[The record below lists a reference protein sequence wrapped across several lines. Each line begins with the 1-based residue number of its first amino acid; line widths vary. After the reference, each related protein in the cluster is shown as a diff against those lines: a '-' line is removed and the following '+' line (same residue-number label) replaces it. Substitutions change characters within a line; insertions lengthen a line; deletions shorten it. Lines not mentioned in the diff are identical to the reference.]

1 MNRIN
6 DEKVREIMEE
16 QAATNRI
23 LTDLT
28 KAGSWV
34 INLAPDGSPTSV
46 QYGNGF
52 RRLMGYTDQSDFP
65 NEIESFVRGVYPDD
79 RDALIS
85 EMTAGILEENIVGT
99 KAYDFRFCRKDGSVR
114 WYRSKGLLFR
124 DPEGRPAQYRGV
136 TIDITQEKEHDD
148 L

>member
-46 QYGNGF
+46 Q
-52 RRLMGYTDQSDFP
+52 
-65 NEIESFVRGVYPDD
+65 
-79 RDALIS
+79 
-85 EMTAGILEENIVGT
+85 
-99 KAYDFRFCRKDGSVR
+99 
-114 WYRSKGLLFR
+114 
-124 DPEGRPAQYRGV
+124 
-136 TIDITQEKEHDD
+136 
-148 L
+148 